1 MFALDKKIKLPKWC
15 LTVILYILMFRFLF
29 PVIRKVEALD
39 LLFKLLNVPILV
51 LVFFLTGLTEKYKVN
66 RWKFVGLLWILY
78 LVLVA
83 AFTKES
89 STIAR
94 IVIDMHLY
102 IFMLLVEWLIV
113 GKRLKEINKMMWLS
127 VLFISLTICYS
138 LYMLTIDPVLARNS
152 ASAVDIELVKGIAD
166 FSYIYGLAAFTPILV
181 LKIKDFSRSC
191 QNLKAY
197 ILVGFVIL
205 EGGYFLKSQ
214 YIIAFLLFLF
224 GVFFAVIEGMRY
236 KKVIWFFAFIFFA
249 VIALFIFLNLYDILK
264 AVYEYIPLSMYNYR
278 GKVLDIIKFLEGEDI
293 YGLEGMERF
302 VRLFSTI
309 QTFLKYPYGAV
320 WRGATF
326 QGNRMG
332 VDFHTEWFNILAF
345 YGIQGLVIN
354 VGWYFSFFW
363 KIAGYIRRELD
374 MAKESRYVK
383 YIFIMIVFTGLLNPI
398 HFVQSY
404 YYLVVFVGIC
414 LCIGKMDKKKGRKK
428 EYEDFNG

>member
-1 MFALDKKIKLPKWC
+1 MFVLDKKIKLQKWC
-15 LTVILYILMFRFLF
+15 LTAILYILMFRFLF
-29 PVIRKVEALD
+29 PVIRKIEAFD
-39 LLFKLLNVPILV
+39 ILFKLLNVPILV
-51 LVFFLTGLTEKYKVN
+51 LVFFLTGLTEKYKIN
-66 RWKFVGLLWILY
+66 QWKYAGLLWIFY

-83 AFTKES
+83 TFTRES

-94 IVIDMHLY
+94 VVMDMHLY
-102 IFMLLVEWLIV
+102 IFMFLAEWLIV
-113 GKRLKEINKMMWLS
+113 GKRLKEINKMMWFS
-127 VLFISLTICYS
+127 VFFISLTICYS

-152 ASAVDIELVKGIAD
+152 ASTVDAELVKGIAD
-166 FSYIYGLAAFTPILV
+166 FSYIYGLVAFTPVLV
-181 LKIKDFSRSC
+181 LKIKDFLSSR

-197 ILVGFVIL
+197 FLAAFVIL
-205 EGGYFLKSQ
+205 EGVYFLKSQ

-224 GVFFAVIEGMRY
+224 GIFFAFIEGMRY
-236 KKVIWFFAFIFFA
+236 RKIIWFFAFIFLT
-249 VIALFIFLNLYDILK
+249 VIALLILFNLYDILK
-264 AVYEYIPLSMYNYR
+264 TVYEYLPFSMYNYR
-278 GKVLDIIKFLEGEDI
+278 GKILDLMKFLEGEDI

-363 KIAGYIRRELD
+363 KIAGYIRRDLD

-383 YIFIMIVFTGLLNPI
+383 YIFIMIAFTGLLNPI

-404 YYLVVFVGIC
+404 YYLVAFVGIC
-414 LCIGKMDKKKGRKK
+414 LCIGKMDRKKGRKK
-428 EYEDFNG
+428 YEDSNG